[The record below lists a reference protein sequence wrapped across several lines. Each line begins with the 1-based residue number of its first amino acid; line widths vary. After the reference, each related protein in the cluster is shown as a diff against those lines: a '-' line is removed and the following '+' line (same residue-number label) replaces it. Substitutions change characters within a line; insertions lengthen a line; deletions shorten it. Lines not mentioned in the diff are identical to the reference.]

1 MEISVQL
8 LVFGAFT
15 LIIVA
20 GTYVVRNV
28 GQDSKAAV
36 PTKAIG
42 LITLATF
49 GAVLATTRLDSAGI
63 SAAYGLLG
71 TIGGYLAGTRSATP
85 KNGTDSGRSDS
96 LGGIE

>member
-1 MEISVQL
+1 M
-8 LVFGAFT
+8 
-15 LIIVA
+15 
-20 GTYVVRNV
+20 RNA
-28 GQDSKAAV
+28 GQDAKAAV

-49 GAVLATTRLDSAGI
+49 GAALATAELDGAGI

-71 TIGGYLAGTRSATP
+71 TIGGYLAGTRSVAP
-85 KNGTDSGRSDS
+85 KNDANTGRSDI